1 MDKSTRIYI
10 AGHAGMVGSA
20 ILRRLKSEGY
30 TNIITR
36 TRPELD
42 LIDQTAV
49 RNFFKNEKIDYIVL
63 AAAKVGGIHAN
74 NTYRADFIYENLI
87 VQANVIH
94 EAHRAGIQRL
104 LFLGSSCIYPRH
116 ASQPMKEEYLL
127 TGLLEPTNEPYAIA
141 KIAGIKLCE
150 SYNRQYG
157 TKYRSVMPTNL
168 YGPNDNYN
176 LEDSH
181 LMAALIRKFR
191 FAKLAIE
198 GNWDAIQKDES
209 YYGPIPEDIK
219 KAIGLDPITNQP
231 INNSPPPKVAL
242 WGTGT
247 PRREF
252 LHVDDMADA
261 CVFVMGLSD
270 EEYLKGLLSYGSSQS
285 SALRPQSS
293 GPSLPSGPSFYNI
306 GSGKDYTIKEL
317 AIIVAKVIEFHGEIA
332 FDTSK
337 PDGMPQKLLD
347 VSRLNKLGW
356 KPRISLQDGI
366 RQCYEYYLETSL

>member
-1 MDKSTRIYI
+1 
-10 AGHAGMVGSA
+10 MVGSA

-36 TRPELD
+36 THAELD
-42 LIDQTAV
+42 LIDQAV
-49 RNFFKNEKIDYIVL
+49 VRDFFKNEKIDYIVL

-116 ASQPMKEEYLL
+116 APQPMKEEYLL

-168 YGPNDNYN
+168 YGPNDSYN
-176 LEDSH
+176 LENSH
-181 LMAALIRKFR
+181 LMAALIRKFHL
-191 FAKLAIE
+191 AKLATE
-198 GNWDAIQKDES
+198 GNWGGIQKDES
-209 YYGPIPEDIK
+209 HYGSIPMDIK
-219 KAIGLDPITNQP
+219 KALCLDPLTNQP
-231 INNSPPPKVAL
+231 INNSLPPKVVL

-247 PRREF
+247 PCREF
-252 LHVDDMADA
+252 LHVNDMADA

-270 EEYLKGLLSYGSSQS
+270 DQYQKGLSSPITSEPMNLSPDNSEP
-285 SALRPQSS
+285 LNPE
-293 GPSLPSGPSFYNI
+293 PMNLCPSFYNI
-306 GSGKDYTIKEL
+306 GSGKDHTIKKL
-317 AIIVAKVIEFHGEIA
+317 AEITSKVIGFKGEIA
-332 FDTSK
+332 FDSTK

-347 VSRLNKLGW
+347 VSRLNRLGW
-356 KPRISLQDGI
+356 KQKISLSEGI
-366 RQCYEYYLETSL
+366 KEAYKHYLLNAR